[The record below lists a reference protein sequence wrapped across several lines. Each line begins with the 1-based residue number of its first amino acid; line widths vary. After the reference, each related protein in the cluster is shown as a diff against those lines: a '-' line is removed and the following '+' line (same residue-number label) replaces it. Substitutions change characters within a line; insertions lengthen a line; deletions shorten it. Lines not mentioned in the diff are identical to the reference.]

1 MHKVRV
7 LSPLF
12 VLLFG
17 LIIKLAT
24 AGNAAAAH
32 GISIDGSLKYPA
44 GFTAFS
50 YVNPEAPKGKSVV
63 LPAMGAF
70 DKMNPYTLK
79 GTPPFGLGEL
89 VFETLAV
96 PSLDEPFAEYGLL
109 AKDMSLAADRLSVTF
124 TLDPAARFSNGQ
136 EVTAEDVVFSLET
149 MKSGAVHPFFPQYY
163 QDIDHAEII
172 APGVVRFVFKR
183 VNRELHMIAG
193 QLPVFSKKDYISKNG
208 MTGMQIPVGSGP
220 YIVET
225 VNPGKL
231 ISYRRNPDYW
241 AKNHPTRRGMYNFDT
256 ITVKYFK
263 DPVVTL
269 EAFKAGE
276 FDFLPVNI
284 AKQWARNMDGGPFT
298 SGRLIKKQFP
308 HHNNAGMQGFVMNT
322 RRKIFADRRTRQA
335 MGLALDFEWTN
346 KTLYFGQ
353 YRRSESFFSNSPLA
367 ATGLPQ
373 GLELRYLE
381 ELRHLLPAE
390 VFTTPPRAPVAG
402 SAQALRRNLRHAK
415 TLLAESGWQVK
426 DGVLRN
432 AADEPFQFEILLAN
446 PAFERVM
453 AAYVEN
459 LAKLGM
465 KVSYRTIDPAVYTE
479 RIRNFNFDMI
489 VEVYGQSQSPGNE
502 QRNFWSSAAAGQPGS
517 DNYAGIDDKAIDT
530 LIDKVIYADT
540 QEELTAACR
549 ALDRALWYGYYLV
562 PNWYIDNHRIGYRNT
577 FGQPE
582 KPPLFYHPYQL
593 LWTWWGAGK

>member
-1 MHKVRV
+1 MQKMSV

-12 VLLFG
+12 SLLFA
-17 LIIKLAT
+17 LLMTLAA
-24 AGNAAAAH
+24 AGDAFAAH
-32 GISIDGSLKYPA
+32 GMSIDGKLKYPP

-50 YVNPEAPKGKSVV
+50 YVNPEAPKGKAVALS
-63 LPAMGAF
+63 AMGAF
-70 DKMNPYTLK
+70 DKMNPYTMK

-96 PSLDEPFAEYGLL
+96 PSLDEPFAAYGLL
-109 AKDMSLAADRLSVTF
+109 AKDMALAADKLSVTF
-124 TLDPAARFSNGQ
+124 TLDPAARFSDGQ
-136 EVTAEDVVFSLET
+136 PVTAADVVFSLET

-172 APGVVRFVFKR
+172 APGTVRFVFKR

-193 QLPVFSKKDYISKNG
+193 QLPIFSKKDYQSKNG

-220 YIVET
+220 YVVAT

-231 ISYRRNPDYW
+231 ISYRRNPQYW
-241 AKNHPTRRGMYNFDT
+241 AKDHPTRRGMYNFDT
-256 ITVKYFK
+256 VTVKYFK
-263 DPVVTL
+263 DPVVIL

-284 AKQWARNMDGGPFT
+284 AKQWARDMEGGGFA
-298 SGRLIKKQFP
+298 SGKLIKKQFP
-308 HHNNAGMQGFVMNT
+308 HRNNAGMQGFVMNT
-322 RRKIFADRRTRQA
+322 RRKIFADGRTRQA

-381 ELRHLLPAE
+381 ELRPLLPPE
-390 VFTTPPRAPVAG
+390 VFTTPLQAPVAG
-402 SAQALRRNLRHAK
+402 DAQALRQNLRQAK
-415 TLLAESGWQVK
+415 ALLAEAGWQVQ
-426 DGVLRN
+426 DGVLKN
-432 AADEPFQFEILLAN
+432 AAGEPFQFEILLSN

-479 RIRNFNFDMI
+479 RIRNFDFDMI

-502 QRNFWSSAAAGQPGS
+502 QRNFWSSAAASQPGS
-517 DNYAGIDDKAIDT
+517 DNYAGIHDKAIDA
-530 LIDKVIYADT
+530 LIDKVIYAGT
-540 QEELTAACR
+540 QEELTAACH

-562 PNWYIDNHRIGYRNT
+562 PNWYIDNHRIGYRNI

-582 KPPLFYHPYQL
+582 KLPLFYDPYQL
-593 LWTWWGAGK
+593 LWTWWGVGK